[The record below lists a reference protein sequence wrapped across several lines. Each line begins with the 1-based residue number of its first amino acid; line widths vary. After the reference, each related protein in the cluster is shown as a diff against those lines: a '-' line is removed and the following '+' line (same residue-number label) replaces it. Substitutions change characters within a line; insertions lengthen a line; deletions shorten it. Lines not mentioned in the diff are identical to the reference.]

1 MRKLFSIAL
10 LLCALMSAK
19 AQDSEYLFANNLK
32 DTANLKIDYSTAGT
46 HVLGS
51 NVARKM
57 LLLQETYTYI
67 ERGTLTAPGDKVVV
81 KKGDIYYAVKK
92 LNVYYKKAV
101 KIGTIDSKEAAN
113 KLIASIDKAYSM
125 FYEDTKK
132 FEAYIREQKEAEDI
146 QKAFDLVKL
155 Y

>member
-1 MRKLFSIAL
+1 MRKLISIAL
-10 LLCALMSAK
+10 LLCGFISTN

-32 DTANLKIDYSTAGT
+32 DTLNLKIDYSNAGT
-46 HVLGS
+46 HALGS

-67 ERGTLTAPGDKVVV
+67 ERGTLTAPGDKVII
-81 KKGDIYYAVKK
+81 KKGDIYFAVKK
-92 LNVYYKKAV
+92 LNVYYKKAA
-101 KIGTIDSKEAAN
+101 KIGAIDPKEAAN
-113 KLIASIDKAYSM
+113 KLITVIDKGYSM

-132 FEAYIREQKEAEDI
+132 FEDYISKQKKAEDI

>member
-1 MRKLFSIAL
+1 MRKILSVALF
-10 LLCALMSAK
+10 LCAIGSVM
-19 AQDSEYLFANNLK
+19 AQSNEFLFANNLK
-32 DTANLKIDYSTAGT
+32 DTLNLKIDYSISGN

-57 LLLQETYTYI
+57 LLLQETYTFV
-67 ERGTLTAPGDKVVV
+67 ERGTLTAPGDKTIV
-81 KKGDIYYAVKK
+81 KKADIYYAVKK

-101 KIGTIDSKEAAN
+101 KVGTIDSKEAAV
-113 KLIASIDKAYSM
+113 KLTAVIDKSYSM

-132 FEAYIREQKEAEDI
+132 FEEYIRTQKKPEDI

>member
-1 MRKLFSIAL
+1 MRKIFSIAL
-10 LLCALMSAK
+10 FLCAFASIK
-19 AQDSEYLFANNLK
+19 AQTAEYLFANNLR
-32 DTANLKIDYSTAGT
+32 DTANLKIDYTNSGN

-57 LLLQETYTYI
+57 LLLQETYTYV
-67 ERGTLTAPGDKVVV
+67 ERGTLTAPGDKTIV

-101 KIGTIDSKEAAN
+101 KIGTIDPKEAAA
-113 KLIASIDKAYSM
+113 KLTAVIDKSYSM

-132 FEAYIREQKEAEDI
+132 FEDFIRTQKEPEDI